1 MSLVE
6 WKIIVL
12 FRFLSLITGDDLFI
26 FKFLSIINLL
36 GEKLSKP
43 LILQDNFDLSALAV
57 LDEIKIESKLYLK
70 IWDTSL
76 ECWFVINLFFE
87 DIKKSLEHAILSAIK
102 GFLYILCWK

>member
-1 MSLVE
+1 M
-6 WKIIVL
+6 L
-12 FRFLSLITGDDLFI
+12 FRFLSLITGDDLFN

-70 IWDTSL
+70 I
-76 ECWFVINLFFE
+76 
-87 DIKKSLEHAILSAIK
+87 
-102 GFLYILCWK
+102 